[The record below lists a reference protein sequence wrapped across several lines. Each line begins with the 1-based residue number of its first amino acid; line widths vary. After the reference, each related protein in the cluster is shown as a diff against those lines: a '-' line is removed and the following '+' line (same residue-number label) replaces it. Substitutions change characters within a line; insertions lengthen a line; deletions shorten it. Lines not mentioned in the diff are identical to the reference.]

1 VHVHTPP
8 LLKKVISEYLGFNHF
23 YLKAKLEIWSLSN
36 SILAWGARFMHGHKT
51 LIKFDFIKN
60 KNKDSMK
67 KMAIHTLKFWAHK
80 LAIVVIMLEDPC
92 MKQVV
97 GLVYSIDIINNE
109 LSQTSV
115 DKGFKFKDM
124 KAKTT

>member
-1 VHVHTPP
+1 M
-8 LLKKVISEYLGFNHF
+8 L
-23 YLKAKLEIWSLSN
+23 
-36 SILAWGARFMHGHKT
+36 
-51 LIKFDFIKN
+51 
-60 KNKDSMK
+60 
-67 KMAIHTLKFWAHK
+67 
-80 LAIVVIMLEDPC
+80 VIMLEDPC